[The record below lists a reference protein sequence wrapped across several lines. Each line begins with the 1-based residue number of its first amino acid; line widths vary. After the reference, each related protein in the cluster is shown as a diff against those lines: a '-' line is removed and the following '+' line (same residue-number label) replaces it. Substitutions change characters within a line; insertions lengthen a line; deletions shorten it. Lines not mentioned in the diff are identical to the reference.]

1 MMRRLFTAA
10 TLLLVTVLVHA
21 SAAWADRLDDVMAR
35 GKLIVGVS
43 ETTPPF
49 SFRKPGTNT
58 VTGYDIDLVNKV
70 AQLIG
75 VTVEPVPVSSA
86 ERIPM
91 LQQGRLDLVATS
103 MTRTAE
109 REKLVDFSLIYFVS
123 PHSVVVKKS
132 SGINSVRELNGK
144 KVSSARTSTAGENL
158 KEVAPAAEIVYV
170 DNYAVAF
177 TALKDGAVDA
187 FTTDDSV
194 LKAIVQRDSPA
205 DFLFLQDFKKARNV
219 GFALKKDEWRFK
231 DAINKA
237 LMNLEVSGEAQKIF
251 DSWFGPASEMP
262 LARNFRISPD

>member
-1 MMRRLFTAA
+1 MIRRLFIASTS
-10 TLLLVTVLVHA
+10 LLIAVVVHA
-21 SAAWADRLDDVMAR
+21 SAARADRLDDVMAS

-49 SFRKPGTNT
+49 SFRKDGTNT
-58 VTGYDIDLVNKV
+58 VTGYDIDLVSKV

-75 VTVEPVPVSSA
+75 VTVETVPVSSA

-91 LQQGRLDLVATS
+91 LQRGRLDLVATS

-123 PHSVVVKKS
+123 PHSVVVRKS

-158 KEVAPAAEIVYV
+158 KEAVPAANIVYV
-170 DNYAVAF
+170 DNYSVAF
-177 TALKDGAVDA
+177 AALKDGAVDA

-194 LKAIVQRDSPA
+194 LKP
-205 DFLFLQDFKKARNV
+205 
-219 GFALKKDEWRFK
+219 
-231 DAINKA
+231 
-237 LMNLEVSGEAQKIF
+237 
-251 DSWFGPASEMP
+251 
-262 LARNFRISPD
+262 